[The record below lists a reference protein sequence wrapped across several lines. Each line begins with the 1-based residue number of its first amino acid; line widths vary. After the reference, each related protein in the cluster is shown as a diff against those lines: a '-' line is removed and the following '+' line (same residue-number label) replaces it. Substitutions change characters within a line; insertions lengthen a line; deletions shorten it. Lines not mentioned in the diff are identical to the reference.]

1 MLQLVAHTGDKKA
14 VIFFYDRFFPSDKID
29 EINEK
34 LSKYKYTAKV
44 SKKTEQ
50 KRNESIVLHLES
62 PIGECS
68 DCINDFEDYYMSIL
82 EDI

>member
-1 MLQLVAHTGDKKA
+1 MLELVAHTGDTKA
-14 VIFFYDRFFPSDKID
+14 VIFFYDRFFPSEKID

-50 KRNESIVLHLES
+50 RSESIVLHLES
-62 PIGECS
+62 PIDECS